1 MSNEIFKK
9 YYNKLAREGIVKGLL
24 CGLIIG
30 LALLF
35 IMATSFWF
43 FGYQNTLVLVLAFV
57 VVTAAATVLFYH
69 FKFRPTTK
77 SIAKRV
83 DALGLEERLL
93 TMHQL
98 EGDTSYIAMRQ
109 REDALKALSKL
120 DSSLLKWAVSI
131 PLIVATCICGVV
143 GLGMT
148 GVYTAYALDA
158 IDSGMG
164 IISDAVT
171 PDPQA
176 YYITYAIEGYGKI
189 ELVDDKGNVLDWMEV
204 KPDIEAGQSPTL
216 WGNDLSD
223 VEAFWNIVMGNGQ
236 FQEDDEVTEDL
247 HSKLSQKV
255 FEGQDAR
262 TVRAMSNSNY
272 FFLKWSDGVTSPTRN
287 DLEVM
292 EDKNVT
298 AIFVE
303 VIIGAEDFMDP
314 NKEGEPDSDKGGK
327 PNPNAPPNPNQKPST
342 DAGDDSEGAGE
353 GAGKNIS
360 TNQYKDGNT
369 YYGDEAYDQ
378 ARNDAADQM
387 NQDSNISQ
395 GEKDFVNGYL
405 DAIEK

>member
-43 FGYQNTLVLVLAFV
+43 FGYQNTLVLALTFV

-131 PLIVATCICGVV
+131 PLIVATCICGVA

-176 YYITYAIEGYGKI
+176 YYITYAIEGYGRI

-204 KPDIEAGQSPTL
+204 QPEAEQGQTDMF
-216 WGNDLSD
+216 GNPLRK
-223 VEAFWNIVMGNGQ
+223 
-236 FQEDDEVTEDL
+236 DDTGEEGEDL

-298 AIFVE
+298 AE
-303 VIIGAEDFMDP
+303 
-314 NKEGEPDSDKGGK
+314 
-327 PNPNAPPNPNQKPST
+327 
-342 DAGDDSEGAGE
+342 
-353 GAGKNIS
+353 
-360 TNQYKDGNT
+360 
-369 YYGDEAYDQ
+369 
-378 ARNDAADQM
+378 
-387 NQDSNISQ
+387 
-395 GEKDFVNGYL
+395 
-405 DAIEK
+405 

>member
-1 MSNEIFKK
+1 
-9 YYNKLAREGIVKGLL
+9 
-24 CGLIIG
+24 
-30 LALLF
+30 
-35 IMATSFWF
+35 
-43 FGYQNTLVLVLAFV
+43 
-57 VVTAAATVLFYH
+57 
-69 FKFRPTTK
+69 
-77 SIAKRV
+77 
-83 DALGLEERLL
+83 
-93 TMHQL
+93 MHQL

-131 PLIVATCICGVV
+131 PLIVATCICGVA

-164 IISDAVT
+164 IISDAIT

-204 KPDIEAGQSPTL
+204 KPDAEAVQSPTL
-216 WGNDLSD
+216 WGNDLYEIRDTWNDLMGIETSQEED
-223 VEAFWNIVMGNGQ
+223 EAG
-236 FQEDDEVTEDL
+236 EDL

-303 VIIGAEDFMDP
+303 VIIGAEEFMDP
-314 NKEGEPDSDKGGK
+314 NEEGEPGGDKGGK
-327 PNPNAPPNPNQKPST
+327 PNPNAPPNPNQKPSS
-342 DAGDDSEGAGE
+342 DAGDDSEGDGE
-353 GAGKNIS
+353 GAGVNIS
-360 TNQYKDGNT
+360 TNQYKDGKT
-369 YYGDEAYDQ
+369 YYGNEAYDQ
-378 ARNDAADQM
+378 ARNDATDQM

>member
-43 FGYQNTLVLVLAFV
+43 FGYQNTLVLALTFV

-131 PLIVATCICGVV
+131 PLIVATCICGVA

-176 YYITYAIEGYGKI
+176 YYITYAIEGYGRI

-204 KPDIEAGQSPTL
+204 QPEAEQGQTDMF
-216 WGNDLSD
+216 GNPLRK
-223 VEAFWNIVMGNGQ
+223 
-236 FQEDDEVTEDL
+236 DDTGEEGEDL

-303 VIIGAEDFMDP
+303 VIIGAEEFMDP
-314 NKEGEPDSDKGGK
+314 NKEGEPGSDKGGK
-327 PNPNAPPNPNQKPST
+327 PNPNAPPSENQQPNSDP
-342 DAGDDSEGAGE
+342 GEGEGAGE
-353 GAGKNIS
+353 GAGENIL

-369 YYGDEAYDQ
+369 YYGNEAYDQ
-378 ARNDAADQM
+378 ARNDATDQM

>member
-43 FGYQNTLVLVLAFV
+43 FGYQNTLVLALAFV

-131 PLIVATCICGVV
+131 PLIVATCICGVA

-176 YYITYAIEGYGKI
+176 YYITYAIEGYGRI

-204 KPDIEAGQSPTL
+204 QPEAEQGQSPSL
-216 WGNDLSD
+216 WGTYLDGAG
-223 VEAFWNIVMGNGQ
+223 AFRNGAIGNNLNK
-236 FQEDDEVTEDL
+236 EDREEGEDL

-303 VIIGAEDFMDP
+303 VIIGAEEFMDP
-314 NKEGEPDSDKGGK
+314 NKEGEPGGDKGGK

-353 GAGKNIS
+353 GAGENIS

-378 ARNDAADQM
+378 ARNDATDQM

>member
-43 FGYQNTLVLVLAFV
+43 FGYQNTLVIALTFV

-131 PLIVATCICGVV
+131 PLIVATCICGVA

-164 IISDAVT
+164 IISDAIT

-189 ELVDDKGNVLDWMEV
+189 ELVDDKGNVLDWMEIM
-204 KPDIEAGQSPTL
+204 PEAEQGQSPSL

-223 VEAFWNIVMGNGQ
+223 VEAFWNIVMGDGQ
-236 FQEDDEVTEDL
+236 SQEDGEAAEDL

-303 VIIGAEDFMDP
+303 VIIGAEEFMDP
-314 NKEGEPDSDKGGK
+314 NKEGEPNSDKGGK
-327 PNPNAPPNPNQKPST
+327 PNPNAPPNPNQQPNS
-342 DAGDDSEGAGE
+342 DPSEGEGDGE
-353 GAGKNIS
+353 GAGANIP
-360 TNQYKDGNT
+360 TNQYKDGKT
-369 YYGDEAYDQ
+369 YYGNEAYDQ
-378 ARNDAADQM
+378 ARNDATDQM